1 MTIEEI
7 KSVSIYNWMK
17 ENNYGIG
24 SIKGKNVFY
33 FSPLRLEK
41 TPSFVVNTKDNL
53 WYDFG
58 TGRGGNLINLVE
70 RLNPSWTMHEVLG
83 YLEKQIKEKKLQFNE
98 DYNARILEEEKK
110 RQWFEG
116 KRSEYRKATT
126 MKRLLTR

>member
-1 MTIEEI
+1 MPKYTAMLNKVMLSTE
-7 KSVSIYNWMK
+7 SRMRGNMQVRFGGR
-17 ENNYGIG
+17 YGKTYRRKAARRPVP
-24 SIKGKNVFY
+24 S
-33 FSPLRLEK
+33 LR
-41 TPSFVVNTKDNL
+41 
-53 WYDFG
+53 

-83 YLEKQIKEKKLQFNE
+83 YLEKQIKEKRLQFNE

>member
-1 MTIEEI
+1 MLSTE
-7 KSVSIYNWMK
+7 SRMHGDMQVRFGGR
-17 ENNYGIG
+17 YGKTYRRKAARRPVP
-24 SIKGKNVFY
+24 S
-33 FSPLRLEK
+33 LR
-41 TPSFVVNTKDNL
+41 
-53 WYDFG
+53 

-83 YLEKQIKEKKLQFNE
+83 YLEKQIKEKRLQFNE